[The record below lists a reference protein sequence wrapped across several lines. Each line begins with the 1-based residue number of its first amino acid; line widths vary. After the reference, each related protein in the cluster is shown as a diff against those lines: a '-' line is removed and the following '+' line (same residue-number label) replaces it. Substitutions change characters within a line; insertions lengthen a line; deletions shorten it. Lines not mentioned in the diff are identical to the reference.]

1 MQFHQAHLSPV
12 PPDRM
17 VVMLQG
23 HPSHLTSPPHQMYS
37 PSSLKPLT
45 SLPSHLVYLV
55 PCGQMPRLPPCPKLP
70 CQDQVHSRCS
80 VQVQGCREGSLTLL
94 HKDAPL
100 GEVNSS
106 SSARRA
112 SLVWWVE
119 GWISVCARACACVCT
134 RVCARE
140 REWSQSSSCRRSAE
154 GKGNPRRALFPPYP
168 DLGAA
173 SWG

>member
-119 GWISVCARACACVCT
+119 GWISVCVRASASGLK
-134 RVCARE
+134 APAAEDLLKE
-140 REWSQSSSCRRSAE
+140 RAIPEEPCS
-154 GKGNPRRALFPPYP
+154 LHT
-168 DLGAA
+168 LT
-173 SWG
+173 WGLLPGDEAVP